1 MTFIETDSYVQR
13 KIRHMT
19 RMGIQA
25 EMNPKTGAAR
35 PTWLTALSE
44 ADANR
49 AKARENR
56 KAMMSFVG
64 DDETSFAAKMFPLY
78 R

>member
-1 MTFIETDSYVQR
+1 MSNFAVDTYIER
-13 KIRHMT
+13 KIRHMS

-35 PTWLTALSE
+35 PTWLTALAE
-44 ADANR
+44 ADLNR